1 MNNNYEVHGFYWAI
15 EYLKKTY
22 PEHTFYSYFN
32 SNEGILD
39 GRDIRF
45 MRELI
50 VSNDIKG
57 RDFLDFIQF
66 WLDQDGFISTGDY
79 RTLYKQAGDMLSTN
93 SMPDIIKS
101 LPYIKQLFYSDEQ
114 YKPYRPL
121 IILVGAAGT
130 GKSTIA
136 DMLEE
141 KYGLK
146 ALKSYTD
153 RQLRENDKSHTFIT
167 ENEFK
172 QIPKEI
178 MVAYTYHDG
187 HNYCGTIEQVVN
199 SETYVLDESGI
210 EYFLDKYKGDRKILV
225 IRIESDKEN
234 CISRMAARGDSPEAI
249 KERVAV
255 DTKRYDNTYVDYF
268 VFNRNNELERAVNE
282 IKNIYDKV
290 YYEEG
295 C

>member
-32 SNEGILD
+32 GNEGILD
-39 GRDIRF
+39 GRDVRF
-45 MRELI
+45 MREVI
-50 VSNDIKG
+50 TSNDIKG

-66 WLDQDGFISTGDY
+66 WLNQDGFISTGDY

-146 ALKSYTD
+146 VLKSYTD
-153 RQLRENDKSHTFIT
+153 RLQRENDKSHTFVT
-167 ENEFK
+167 EEEFK
-172 QIPKEI
+172 QISWKRI
-178 MVAYTYHDG
+178 IAYTYHDG
-187 HNYCGTIEQVVN
+187 HNYCGTVEQIKESDV
-199 SETYVLDESGI
+199 YVIDEAGI
-210 EYFLDKYKGDRKILV
+210 DYFLEHYNGDRQILV
-225 IRIESDKEN
+225 IRIDCNEKICRE
-234 CISRMAARGDSPEAI
+234 RMAARGDSTEAI
-249 KERVAV
+249 EERIAA
-255 DTKRYDNTYVDYF
+255 DRQRYDNTYVDYF
-268 VFNRNNELERAVNE
+268 VLNENNELEKAVDE
-282 IKNIYDKV
+282 IKDVYDKV
-290 YYEEG
+290 YYEEEF
-295 C
+295 